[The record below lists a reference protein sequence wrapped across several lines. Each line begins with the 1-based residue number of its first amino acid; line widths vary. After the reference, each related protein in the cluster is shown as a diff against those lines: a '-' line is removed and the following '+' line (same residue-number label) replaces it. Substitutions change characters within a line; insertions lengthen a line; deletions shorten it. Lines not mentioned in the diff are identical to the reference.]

1 MDVVVASTRPR
12 WCIVSGKRTENGIGK
27 RYPGKGETY
36 MFERFEI
43 LDAIKTD
50 GLDSHQLSVDQ
61 PLASVGYPCYG
72 RGSTARFSEAT
83 V

>member
-1 MDVVVASTRPR
+1 
-12 WCIVSGKRTENGIGK
+12 
-27 RYPGKGETY
+27 

-72 RGSTARFSEAT
+72 RRSTTKFSEAT